1 MAIDKLP
8 IPGRRR
14 CVIDAIRRR
23 AALGFKSTPSGH
35 VTGMPGRRLNLKL
48 AKALKVGA
56 VWERTRGEHEQVVR
70 ILKEV
75 NGRVGERYLV
85 EGLESGRQ
93 WLVSHSTLLD
103 AYRPKT

>member
-1 MAIDKLP
+1 
-8 IPGRRR
+8 
-14 CVIDAIRRR
+14 VIDAIRRP
-23 AALGFKSTPSGH
+23 AALGFKRTTAGH
-35 VTGMPGRRLNLKL
+35 VTRMPGRRFNLKL
-48 AKALKVGA
+48 TKSLKVGA
-56 VWERTRGEHEQVVR
+56 VWERTRGEHEQAVR

-103 AYRPKT
+103 AYRPIA